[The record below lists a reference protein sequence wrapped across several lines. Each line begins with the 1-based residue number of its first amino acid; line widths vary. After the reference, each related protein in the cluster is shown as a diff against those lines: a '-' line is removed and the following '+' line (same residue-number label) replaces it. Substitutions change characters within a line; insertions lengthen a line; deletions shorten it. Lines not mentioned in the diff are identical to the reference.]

1 MLLYYEGY
9 DGAARGRSVRMSS
22 RFVVGGGPVHLKLG
36 GDLATSRHRFDFR
49 PHLDGVLMGGPAA
62 DFVLARNGYG
72 WVGGIALDHFLGGSR
87 PAQAEDSPL
96 VERCDE
102 FSWFAGLSFDG
113 SVWKYSQQWNA
124 EGPMHLIVSTTLF

>member
-1 MLLYYEGY
+1 
-9 DGAARGRSVRMSS
+9 
-22 RFVVGGGPVHLKLG
+22 
-36 GDLATSRHRFDFR
+36 
-49 PHLDGVLMGGPAA
+49 
-62 DFVLARNGYG
+62 
-72 WVGGIALDHFLGGSR
+72 VGGIALDHFLGGSR